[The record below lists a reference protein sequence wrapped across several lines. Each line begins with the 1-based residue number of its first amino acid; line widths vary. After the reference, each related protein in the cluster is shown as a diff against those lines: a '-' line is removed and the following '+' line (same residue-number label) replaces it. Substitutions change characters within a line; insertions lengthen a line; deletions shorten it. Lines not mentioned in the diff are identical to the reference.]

1 VFVKVYDAAPA
12 RALVERHDN
21 VQYPYE
27 CEFGGALLRID
38 KGVFCPT
45 LTKTS
50 PVLLDSIDFRPGER
64 VLDVFSGSGAFGV
77 VAALR
82 GSSVVT
88 VDLSPDAVRCAL
100 GNAARNGVPDRVDVR
115 WGDMT
120 MDTGAGNG
128 LTGDDVFD
136 LVIANPPLLPGRADG
151 LFGRALYDIDLGATC
166 AFLRTLPAHLA
177 RTGRSYLLTSD
188 VLERI
193 GLRVEEICAA
203 GGLTA
208 RPVRVE
214 DVGYEKYRVH
224 RITRVP

>member
-1 VFVKVYDAAPA
+1 VYDTAPA
-12 RALVERHDN
+12 RALVERHDS
-21 VQYPYE
+21 VRYPYE
-27 CEFGGALLRID
+27 CEFGGALLRIA

-82 GSSVVT
+82 GSDVVT
-88 VDLSPDAVRCAL
+88 IDLSPAAVQCTAD
-100 GNAARNGVPDRVDVR
+100 NAARNGVLDRLDVR

-120 MDTGAGNG
+120 AGTRGNS
-128 LTGDDVFD
+128 LTEDDVFD

-151 LFGRALYDIDLGATC
+151 LFGRALYDIDLGATS
-166 AFLRTLPAHLA
+166 AFLRTLPSHLA
-177 RTGRSYLLTSD
+177 PTGRSYLLTSD

-193 GLRVEEICAA
+193 GLCVEEICAA
-203 GGLTA
+203 NGLA
-208 RPVRVE
+208 AQLVRVR

-224 RITRVP
+224 RIIRVP